1 MKRALFIMILSCLIV
16 SAVTAQRPVK
26 HNPKQYKVTEAD
38 NAGSISRDGR
48 YLSYVDDQTDALFI
62 RDLKTG
68 ESRRLTEE
76 RSAQS
81 VDNITV
87 ISPDGKFVAYSWG
100 TINRGVELR
109 IIGLDGSKPRVVYRD
124 KELNRV
130 LPDAWS
136 PDGKHIL
143 ATFRKK
149 DGTDQIVLVSVSDG
163 SVRVLRTQ
171 KTLDLG
177 HGHKESFS
185 PDGRYIAFD
194 FRPEAESLNRDISA
208 IRVDGSGEVPLVQHS
223 ANDRLLDW
231 TPDGTGILFASD
243 RSGTWDLWVIVV
255 VDGTPVGSPKLL
267 KRDIGLLDRGLGF
280 TRAGSYY
287 YSILAWENDV
297 YVATLNARTGKL
309 QKPKKL
315 IGHVG
320 YDTSLQWSPD
330 GKYLAYAYRDPNAL
344 GVRSVETDKEHQLR
358 PKIGFFHF
366 FQPHWSPD
374 SRFVLGQGRKIDG
387 TERQGLNAID
397 VRTGESRAIVT
408 TNTQC
413 PPDCIEWP
421 AWSSDGRL
429 YFTRWINWPQSIV
442 VRDLETGQ
450 EKELYRSLSPA
461 TVSHLAVSP
470 DGRQL
475 AFVWYDFDAGK
486 AALKVMPTSG
496 GEPHEL
502 LTFPALSNYW
512 LPLFALAWTPD
523 SRDIVYAPTTA
534 SERKIEFWRIS
545 ARGGKP
551 NNLGLAMAGLEPFGL
566 SIHPDGSRIAFTAGT
581 PLHSEVWML
590 KDFLHAFKKA
600 K

>member
-48 YLSYVDDQTDALFI
+48 YLSYVDDQTDALFV

-109 IIGLDGSKPRVVYRD
+109 ISGLDGSKPRVVYRD

-149 DGTDQIVLVSVSDG
+149 DGTDHIVLVSVSDG
-163 SVRVLRTQ
+163 SVRVLRTH

-208 IRVDGSGEVPLVQHS
+208 IPVDGSGEVPLVQHS

-267 KRDIGLLDRGLGF
+267 KRDIFCPGLRKAARLLDGSPPPNPRLEPQHRIFSVLMKQGF
-280 TRAGSYY
+280 DPRSVIDVGANMGEWTRRAIEYLPAAEYTLIEPQAHLKRHVQDLIDKGCKITWRTAGAADVPG
-287 YSILAWENDV
+287 ILDFTINPRPDSSSFLPNQQEAA
-297 YVATLNARTGKL
+297 VAGFRRVSVEVITLNQLVQTAETRMPEMVKIDAEGFDLKVL
-309 QKPKKL
+309 AGASEL
-315 IGHVG
+315 IGKTDIFFVE
-320 YDTSLQWSPD
+320 
-330 GKYLAYAYRDPNAL
+330 A
-344 GVRSVETDKEHQLR
+344 SV
-358 PKIGFFHF
+358 
-366 FQPHWSPD
+366 
-374 SRFVLGQGRKIDG
+374 V
-387 TERQGLNAID
+387 
-397 VRTGESRAIVT
+397 
-408 TNTQC
+408 C
-413 PPDCIEWP
+413 PQFDN
-421 AWSSDGRL
+421 S
-429 YFTRWINWPQSIV
+429 V
-442 VRDLETGQ
+442 
-450 EKELYRSLSPA
+450 
-461 TVSHLAVSP
+461 HAVITMMS
-470 DGRQL
+470 
-475 AFVWYDFDAGK
+475 DAGYR
-486 AALKVMPTSG
+486 LIDITDLNTSPTHG
-496 GEPHEL
+496 VLWLCEL
-502 LTFPALSNYW
+502 VFLRKSSL
-512 LPLFALAWTPD
+512 LLQ
-523 SRDIVYAPTTA
+523 TA
-534 SERKIEFWRIS
+534 TSY
-545 ARGGKP
+545 
-551 NNLGLAMAGLEPFGL
+551 
-566 SIHPDGSRIAFTAGT
+566 
-581 PLHSEVWML
+581 
-590 KDFLHAFKKA
+590 
-600 K
+600 